1 MVFSSPRQSDELSKL
16 SEYVSGNPIPH
27 HIPPFHLIHSNS
39 RKPYPPDTAQIYS
52 RLNFFHTQT
61 RPVLLA
67 WLEIGMSECMT
78 LRVSEGGWEKQV
90 TGSWMVFQEKGRFL
104 C

>member
-39 RKPYPPDTAQIYS
+39 ETISTGHRANIFSAKFLPYANTPRIVSVAGD
-52 RLNFFHTQT
+52 RD
-61 RPVLLA
+61 V
-67 WLEIGMSECMT
+67 
-78 LRVSEGGWEKQV
+78 RVYDVESLGRRMGEAGDWELDGVSGEG
-90 TGSWMVFQEKGRFL
+90 
-104 C
+104 